1 MSLPTVRS
9 PWPRTIARCRWALL
23 TVSLAA
29 CTTASPPSGD
39 GLAEDGSGG
48 EDDDGNDESG
58 GSSSSDEGRTSTNAG
73 ATTGDSTTGPST
85 SSSTGPST
93 SSSSTSTGGGS
104 TTGASAGDTT
114 STSTSGDPAEAGDD
128 SDSPLPSTGCG
139 ATPPASGRFDIDVD
153 GTTREYILKVPDDYD
168 PNHPYPIVFAWHPRG
183 GSAEQVATG
192 FGGGYYGLESLA
204 NGSAI
209 FVSPEGIDA
218 GWANPG
224 GRDIAFT
231 RAMIERF
238 TAELCIDESRLFST
252 GFSYGG
258 MMSFAIACELGDLFR
273 AIAPMSGA
281 LYSGCM
287 DRDFPIAMMGWH
299 GDDDEIVPLSDG
311 EAGRDVVAANNH
323 CDGSTV
329 PHDVSPCVEYTG
341 CDEGYPT
348 VWCEFQGGH
357 TPAQNAAQPIWA
369 FFSQF

>member
-1 MSLPTVRS
+1 MTG
-9 PWPRTIARCRWALL
+9 A
-23 TVSLAA
+23 
-29 CTTASPPSGD
+29 PPSGD
-39 GLAEDGSGG
+39 GGGDAEEGSTKDD
-48 EDDDGNDESG
+48 EDDDAEETGDP
-58 GSSSSDEGRTSTNAG
+58 SSSDESGTSTSG
-73 ATTGDSTTGPST
+73 GTTTGVSST
-85 SSSTGPST
+85 SASSST
-93 SSSSTSTGGGS
+93 SSSSNSTSTSTSGGA
-104 TTGASAGDTT
+104 TTGTSSDDTT
-114 STSTSGDPAEAGDD
+114 STSTTGDGTEEGGDSND
-128 SDSPLPSTGCG
+128 SSRPTSGCG
-139 ATPPASGRFDIDVD
+139 SSPPASGRFDIDVD